1 MLISRSKTGYLRRNK
16 AGFCAIHCHTRPFM
30 LSNNPGYLQSA
41 SLSTGTRAWLCRTQW
56 CCSDL
61 STMGCSAW
69 EASLSNIL
77 WSGGC
82 SEWSSSARAALHL
95 WRRRAWSPA
104 SHMTCWFLSVCTR
117 DCRMLATASWRSSA
131 CWNERKTTC
140 NFRRDKLRKPLCKN
154 NQRETTLGNQYT
166 KSTVLSCVCTLQGQ
180 WTPASPSFLK
190 IKGRHLRETNEV
202 KLTQNDFY
210 QTFPT

>member
-1 MLISRSKTGYLRRNK
+1 MQLQCNLWKKNNSYFLPSLSFPSSPHLQGYMLISRSKTGYLRRNK

-56 CCSDL
+56 CRSDL

-95 WRRRAWSPA
+95 CRSRA
-104 SHMTCWFLSVCTR
+104 
-117 DCRMLATASWRSSA
+117 
-131 CWNERKTTC
+131 
-140 NFRRDKLRKPLCKN
+140 
-154 NQRETTLGNQYT
+154 
-166 KSTVLSCVCTLQGQ
+166 
-180 WTPASPSFLK
+180 
-190 IKGRHLRETNEV
+190 
-202 KLTQNDFY
+202 
-210 QTFPT
+210 

>member
-1 MLISRSKTGYLRRNK
+1 MDSLSVFTGRKEVCNFSAISGKKNNSYFLPSLSFPSSPHLQGYMLISRSKTGYLRRNK

-30 LSNNPGYLQSA
+30 LSNNLGYLQSA

-56 CCSDL
+56 CRSDL

-131 CWNERKTTC
+131 C
-140 NFRRDKLRKPLCKN
+140 
-154 NQRETTLGNQYT
+154 
-166 KSTVLSCVCTLQGQ
+166 
-180 WTPASPSFLK
+180 
-190 IKGRHLRETNEV
+190 
-202 KLTQNDFY
+202 
-210 QTFPT
+210 

>member
-1 MLISRSKTGYLRRNK
+1 MQLQCNLWKKNNSYFLPSLSFPSSPHLQGYMLISRSKTGYLRRNK

-30 LSNNPGYLQSA
+30 LSNNLGYLQSA

-56 CCSDL
+56 CRSDL

-131 CWNERKTTC
+131 CWKERRTC
-140 NFRRDKLRKPLCKN
+140 NFRRDKLRKPLCII
-154 NQRETTLGNQYT
+154 
-166 KSTVLSCVCTLQGQ
+166 
-180 WTPASPSFLK
+180 
-190 IKGRHLRETNEV
+190 IKGKPPLEIN
-202 KLTQNDFY
+202 TQNVLY
-210 QTFPT
+210 